1 MSTPSP
7 LSVVLNSTS
16 QQACATVPIINDLE
30 IEGNEQFIVT
40 ATIDL
45 IVGTFELVRA
55 QTLVTILDDR
65 KPAHLY
71 FVYIQYI
78 DL

>member
-1 MSTPSP
+1 M
-7 LSVVLNSTS
+7 
-16 QQACATVPIINDLE
+16 VPIINDLE
-30 IEGNEQFIVT
+30 IEGDEQFIVT
-40 ATIDL
+40 AIINL

-71 FVYIQYI
+71 FVYILYI
-78 DL
+78 D

>member
-7 LSVVLNSTS
+7 FSVVLNSTS

-30 IEGNEQFIVT
+30 IEEDEQFIVT

-45 IVGTFELVRA
+45 ILGTFELVRA

-65 KPAHLY
+65 KPTHLY
-71 FVYIQYI
+71 FVYILYI
-78 DL
+78 D